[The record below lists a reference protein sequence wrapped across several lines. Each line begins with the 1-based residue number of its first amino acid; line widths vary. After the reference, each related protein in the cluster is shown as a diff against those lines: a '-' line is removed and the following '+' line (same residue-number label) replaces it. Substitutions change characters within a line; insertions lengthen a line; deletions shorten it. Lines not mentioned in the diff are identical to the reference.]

1 MSESKK
7 CIKRCHKNSAFKD
20 CASDYLVSV
29 DLFKSVHK
37 AFILLMLDIV
47 AKVLIMEENEV
58 PTEL

>member
-1 MSESKK
+1 M
-7 CIKRCHKNSAFKD
+7 FKD

-47 AKVLIMEENEV
+47 ARVLIMEEDEV